1 MLRQRIGRLG
11 LILKYLIL
19 FDSLKI
25 FCCTFLVA
33 ALKFSEFSTLQPSD
47 WSVLTKAVSLLVSL
61 LESLI
66 PVIIKGGMMDNLQHR
81 KTKIFGGST
90 WDNESIAQK
99 QRKSTAQTFTKWKH
113 NMTSGTMLVFHW
125 CNFISSYI

>member
-1 MLRQRIGRLG
+1 MRIPSYLRTGLIKIWYVYIFLSLLRRRIERLG

-19 FDSLKI
+19 FHSLKI

-33 ALKFSEFSTLQPSD
+33 ALKFSKFSTLHPSD
-47 WSVLTKAVSLLVSL
+47 WSVLTRAVSLLVRS

-99 QRKSTAQTFTKWKH
+99 QR
-113 NMTSGTMLVFHW
+113 
-125 CNFISSYI
+125 